1 MATLTGCL
9 RKAGDALPQR
19 DRVALLERARA
30 LRASGV
36 TNADAGRQ
44 AVAELIASVEAE
56 IRGMAVGG
64 PESAAQEPEPAAAGK
79 AEPAKGG
86 KIEDFGEKLTGARKD
101 YAATLQDAQA
111 VDIAAEPLSKS
122 WPEPDYDKL
131 LSGGADPFVVAFVHA
146 ARDEMPTKPQK
157 SWKLKGW
164 VEGVK
169 SLRETSRSLLAG
181 EVEPD
186 KARKIAAAGGQAMK
200 AVLSRAELYEL
211 VGHGKSLRGISF
223 AENHYSWY
231 KGQENVRKWVV
242 EQKAKATAF
251 SNWPRELAVAD
262 TKQAMLDQFAAKFM
276 AQEGGDDGTKAP
288 AKGQFVIY
296 RKRGQEGAF
305 IGKKI
310 GREYI
315 DLHKAADV
323 AAAREYLSN
332 STAALEKAL
341 EKYRETPFER
351 KTDNAPRVG
360 DDHRNGAPVTPE
372 VFADTFGFRGVQFG
386 NYVEQGRRQS
396 DLNEAY
402 DGLMDLAAVLGLPPR
417 ALSLNGRLGLA
428 FGARGRGGK
437 NAPAAH
443 YEPDNVVINLTKGGG
458 PGSLAHE
465 LWHGMDNYFAAN
477 SGSKS
482 GYVTGGSKTDG
493 MRDALKVAFDH
504 VKTATQLPTL
514 RKRAAELDKRKSK
527 PYWNT
532 PIELSARAF
541 ESYVIAK
548 LQDQGAANDY
558 LANVVDEKVW
568 NIGEE
573 ARAELITGGQPAETY
588 PYPLQAE
595 MPVVRAAFDDFFKTV
610 ETRSDDTGSVA
621 MFSRAPSTQA
631 AYEARIDELFAGEKA
646 KVGTRVLDRSDVMV
660 LLGYPDVPLMLNERH
675 LLDGLASHP
684 EMTAEAWKQV
694 PQWLEDPA
702 AVYTDPAHPGRL
714 TMIAP
719 QRLAGYPVLM
729 VVEPNAGNVAR
740 GKGGAVPPEQ
750 LLVTVFAKTTGGLP
764 WLGGLA
770 VNGRLLYADTKTAPV
785 IWQRAG
791 DIPRAGG
798 QASGAKRILTQKNL
812 AGYRRENQPPS
823 PDVTASRRR
832 RTTGISMRDAEAVKG
847 AVQAALPNAP
857 EIILH
862 DVVNKAPDD
871 LVAAI
876 RAEGA
881 QDDVEAVYWRG
892 QIHVFPSNI
901 ASIERAEFVI
911 GRHEI
916 RHHGMRTRYGG
927 KLDEVLMSMWRANPD
942 LRKATQAIVDG
953 GRARRNER
961 AKAIEEALADMPV
974 ERIAQLRNFDKLVA
988 TVRQWLRQMA
998 ASLRRRGF
1006 TTLAG
1011 AIDPNAWTDND
1022 VAVFVL
1028 KAEQVSGE
1036 AGQLAAPMDGQEA
1049 RFSRATDAVAALGRI
1064 DQRAVRNAAHD
1075 LLSSPGK
1082 VSWWDKTIGTQYA
1095 KAEKYAKHGDTAG
1108 FKTVFDAVQDYHE
1121 DISTLANEAADAAP
1135 TILPKLDGWRD
1146 LAKSGLSKED
1156 SKAVAAPMFEGTL
1169 EWARNAD
1176 GELVRI
1182 DDLEAAAEKMDVHD
1196 KAQALFAAG
1205 RITEPVLKMWRG
1217 LPIEQF
1223 ETIVG
1228 GKYEREFLQAGA
1240 VFTPDELRSQFKLT
1254 DRQIGQ
1260 YQQIRNAIDT
1270 SLDQAGTAD
1279 VLRLLKDAPQDFKRM
1294 AMENRAEFR
1303 KAVFDFL
1310 DTQEDAGGDLRSDIQ
1325 DKFDRID
1332 SLKAHGYAPLM
1343 RFGKFFVDVKSKET
1357 GESLYF
1363 GLYESRREANAALRD
1378 MRAAFPEGDA
1388 SAGVISQQAHKLFSG
1403 IPLESLEMFAQA
1415 IGATDSD
1422 VYQQYIKLAKNNRS
1436 AMKRLL
1442 KRKGTAGFTE
1452 DPTRVLAAF
1461 LTSNAR
1467 LASGSMNL
1475 LGASQAAQEIKA
1487 GDVKDEAIK
1496 LIEAVQNPTETAAA
1510 IRGFMFVNFI
1520 GGSVASAVVN
1530 LTQTMTMTLPYLTQ
1544 WGGLAK
1550 ATGHW
1555 SAALRQAVHAV
1566 DDKTELGKALK
1577 QAEADGIVSPQEIH
1591 HLQAEAMGSW
1601 GTNPALKKA
1610 AFVWG
1615 SMFSL
1620 AEQFNR
1626 RVTFIAAYNT
1636 AREQNMADPF
1646 AFAEKAVVETQGLYN
1661 RGNSAN
1667 WARNPVGAAALQ
1679 FKQFTTHYLEWLQ
1692 RMWQSGPQGKRA
1704 VGYALAVLMLAAG
1717 SGGLPG
1723 SDDLDDLIDTL
1734 AQALGYDFSSK
1745 AAKERFLAS
1754 MLGKAGAEFV
1764 TRGIS
1769 GVAGM
1774 PIDVSLRMGMGNLIP
1789 ATGLLLRSNTDSAR
1803 DLSEVAGAA
1812 GGMFRQVK
1820 EASEKALAGDFAGAA
1835 VKASPMAI
1843 QNMAKGVEVWTTGQ
1857 YRDTRGRKVMDADM
1871 VDGLMKFI
1879 GFQPAAVAAETDK
1892 IRQTQRSEAFAKKVE
1907 SDIVAKWARGL
1918 VDGEPDVV
1926 LDAQQE
1932 LRSWNQKNPGSPIRI
1947 NRSQVSQRARKMRES
1962 RAERFN
1968 KTVAPERRALVAQ

>member
-1 MATLTGCL
+1 MPLTSCL

-19 DRVALLERARA
+19 DRVALLERART

-36 TNADAGRQ
+36 PNADAARQ

-56 IRGMAVGG
+56 IRGMTGEPAAEPVAVEPASIQDAGVKIGG
-64 PESAAQEPEPAAAGK
+64 ARKDRWKERGLGVADLDDMSEAEGATLATKANVWKPDYAAIVAAGTPRKHAALIKIIYDRLAAQPSKDTPEGRRNYVKAMQAVRSAYGSLDGTQDAMKAAREAYSTFRDMLGYPVGQREINAAGK
-79 AEPAKGG
+79 AVLFSIYKGRSDPFALWYAEERKADKMVAEG
-86 KIEDFGEKLTGARKD
+86 FPSKVDPWKRRYEISRSGGVGATEAGVAAIVEQGARLGTPVTAEQAKAGVSVVVGKTNRKVAGLAPTPAEAEALAADLYRKSLEKD
-101 YAATLQDAQA
+101 T
-111 VDIAAEPLSKS
+111 AAEPERPHLDRIERAGLGDGVDHDVSSQELLDHFGFKS
-122 WPEPDYDKL
+122 VEYGNWAAQDERQRLLNFAYDAL
-131 LSGGADPFVVAFVHA
+131 GD
-146 ARDEMPTKPQK
+146 
-157 SWKLKGW
+157 
-164 VEGVK
+164 
-169 SLRETSRSLLAG
+169 LA
-181 EVEPD
+181 
-186 KARKIAAAGGQAMK
+186 KIM
-200 AVLSRAELYEL
+200 
-211 VGHGKSLRGISF
+211 
-223 AENHYSWY
+223 
-231 KGQENVRKWVV
+231 NV
-242 EQKAKATAF
+242 
-251 SNWPRELAVAD
+251 PL
-262 TKQAMLDQFAAKFM
+262 
-276 AQEGGDDGTKAP
+276 
-288 AKGQFVIY
+288 
-296 RKRGQEGAF
+296 
-305 IGKKI
+305 
-310 GREYI
+310 
-315 DLHKAADV
+315 
-323 AAAREYLSN
+323 
-332 STAALEKAL
+332 KAL
-341 EKYRETPFER
+341 SM
-351 KTDNAPRVG
+351 
-360 DDHRNGAPVTPE
+360 NGT
-372 VFADTFGFRGVQFG
+372 
-386 NYVEQGRRQS
+386 
-396 DLNEAY
+396 
-402 DGLMDLAAVLGLPPR
+402 
-417 ALSLNGRLGLA
+417 LSMA
-428 FGARGRGGK
+428 FGARGGGRF
-437 NAPAAH
+437 AAH
-443 YEPDNVVINLTKGGG
+443 YEPGKLVINMTKVNGA
-458 PGSLAHE
+458 GSLAHE
-465 LWHGMDNYFAAN
+465 VAH
-477 SGSKS
+477 
-482 GYVTGGSKTDG
+482 
-493 MRDALKVAFDH
+493 AFDH
-504 VKTATQLPTL
+504 YLGELDTDNAYKAKARGASGWYSKGDYSGLP
-514 RKRAAELDKRKSK
+514 RKRMVQDAGGKWVPGIEKSLPNLRPELADKINAVMRALYGPPGKPTQYASEAQKLSGKSSDG
-527 PYWNT
+527 YWLRPT
-532 PIELSARAF
+532 EMWARAF
-541 ESYVIAK
+541 ESYVFDKMAAMGGK
-548 LQDQGAANDY
+548 SQYLVQGVEQERFASGYKGNPYPAGAEREAINN
-558 LANVVDEKVW
+558 AFDEFV
-568 NIGEE
+568 
-573 ARAELITGGQPAETY
+573 AELKT
-588 PYPLQAE
+588 
-595 MPVVRAAFDDFFKTV
+595 RADDA
-610 ETRSDDTGSVA
+610 GNVA
-621 MFSRAPSTQA
+621 MFSRAPATQA
-631 AYEARIDELFAGEKA
+631 A
-646 KVGTRVLDRSDVMV
+646 
-660 LLGYPDVPLMLNERH
+660 
-675 LLDGLASHP
+675 
-684 EMTAEAWKQV
+684 
-694 PQWLEDPA
+694 
-702 AVYTDPAHPGRL
+702 
-714 TMIAP
+714 
-719 QRLAGYPVLM
+719 
-729 VVEPNAGNVAR
+729 
-740 GKGGAVPPEQ
+740 
-750 LLVTVFAKTTGGLP
+750 
-764 WLGGLA
+764 
-770 VNGRLLYADTKTAPV
+770 NGRLLYADTKTAPV

-812 AGYRRENQPPS
+812 AGDRRENQPPS

-953 GRARRNER
+953 GRDRRNER

-998 ASLRRRGF
+998 TSLRRRGF
-1006 TTLAG
+1006 TALAG
-1011 AIDPNAWTDND
+1011 AIDPKEWTDND
-1022 VAVFVL
+1022 LAVFVL

-1146 LAKSGLSKED
+1146 LLKSGLSKED

-1260 YQQIRNAIDT
+1260 YQQIRKAIDT

-1343 RFGKFFVDVKSKET
+1343 RFGKFFVDVKDRET

-1436 AMKRLL
+1436 AMKRLM

-1679 FKQFTTHYLEWLQ
+1679 FKQFTTAYLEWLQ

-1745 AAKERFLAS
+1745 ASKERFLAS

-1907 SDIVAKWARGL
+1907 SDIVAKWARGI
-1918 VDGEPDVV
+1918 VDGEPDTV

-1947 NRSQVSQRARKMRES
+1947 NRVQVAQRARKMRES